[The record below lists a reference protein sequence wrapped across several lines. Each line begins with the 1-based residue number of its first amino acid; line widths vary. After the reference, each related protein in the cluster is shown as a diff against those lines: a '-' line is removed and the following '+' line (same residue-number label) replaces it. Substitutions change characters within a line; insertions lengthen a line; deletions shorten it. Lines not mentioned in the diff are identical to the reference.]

1 MPAPGFRDA
10 GNHGR
15 LGDLMN
21 VGYGG
26 YSWSSAVSGTGGVFL
41 DFGTQNLYPS
51 SVGNRG
57 LGLQLRCLSE

>member
-1 MPAPGFRDA
+1 
-10 GNHGR
+10 
-15 LGDLMN
+15 MN